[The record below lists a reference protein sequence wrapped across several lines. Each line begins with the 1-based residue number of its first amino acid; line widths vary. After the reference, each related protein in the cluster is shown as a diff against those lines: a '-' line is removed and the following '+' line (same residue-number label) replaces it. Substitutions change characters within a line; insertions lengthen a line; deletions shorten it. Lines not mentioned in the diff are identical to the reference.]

1 MNSTAFFARRAT
13 ASSSSC
19 SAALAALV
27 LVGCGAKT
35 GLRVPDVETPP
46 DATIDAPDV
55 ADVRDVPD
63 VPDVIDVQDV
73 PDVQVCIPGRFDL
86 ERRGA
91 EVMFVIDRS
100 NSMAFSLDG
109 AVGVPMASQRWTIL
123 NNSLARVLPMYDR
136 TVSFGAKFYPQPIDP
151 GNADV
156 DENCTSRPGID
167 LEPALGN
174 GPSLL
179 RFFTTTRPG
188 GGTPTHDGLLQAS
201 TYLRSRTNRGAAR
214 YIVLATDGGP
224 NCNPRNPVP
233 ASRCT
238 CTSSDPNACRSNPMI
253 GIYNCLDDLRTVAL
267 VREIAAP
274 TTPGTQP
281 IPVYVVG
288 LDGSMTMRADLLA
301 VLDQMANAG
310 GRPRPIVNPGDRAY
324 YSVRTPGD
332 LERAFDTIV
341 APLARCAYVTPS
353 RPTNPDEIDIEI
365 DGRRIARDP
374 MRGEGWDWTDRD
386 FGEITFYGMACAQ
399 ASTGNVR
406 VRASVGCRD
415 L

>member
-1 MNSTAFFARRAT
+1 MKSTAVVGRRTIACIPLFA
-13 ASSSSC
+13 S
-19 SAALAALV
+19 LAIA
-27 LVGCGAKT
+27 GCGAKT
-35 GLRVPDVETPP
+35 GLRVPDAEPLE
-46 DATIDAPDV
+46 DATVDAQDV
-55 ADVRDVPD
+55 LDAQDIVDVPD
-63 VPDVIDVQDV
+63 VPDV
-73 PDVQVCIPGRFDL
+73 PDVQVCVPGRFDL

-109 AVGVPMASQRWTIL
+109 AVGVPIAQQRWPIL
-123 NNSLARVLPMYDR
+123 SNSLARVLPMFER

-151 GNADV
+151 GNVDV
-156 DENCTSRPGID
+156 EENCTSRAGID

-174 GPSLL
+174 GAALL

-224 NCNPRNPVP
+224 NCNSRNPTP
-233 ASRCT
+233 PSRCV
-238 CTSSDPNACRSNPMI
+238 CTSSDPGSCRNNPAV
-253 GIYNCLDDLRTVAL
+253 GIYNCLDDTRTVAL
-267 VREIAAP
+267 VREIATPTAP
-274 TTPGTQP
+274 GAQP

-288 LDGSMTMRADLLA
+288 LDGSMTMRTDLLA
-301 VLDQMANAG
+301 VLDEMARVG

-365 DGRRIARDP
+365 DGRLVSRDAT
-374 MRGEGWDWTDRD
+374 RVEGWDWTDRD
-386 FGEITFYGMACAQ
+386 FGEITFYGMACARA
-399 ASTGNVR
+399 ASAVVNVR
-406 VRASVGCRD
+406 ARVGCRD
-415 L
+415 Q

>member
-1 MNSTAFFARRAT
+1 MNSITLFARGSV
-13 ASSSSC
+13 ASKLVGASV
-19 SAALAALV
+19 AALV
-27 LVGCGAKT
+27 FAGCGAKT
-35 GLRVPDVETPP
+35 GLRVPDVEVLE
-46 DATIDAPDV
+46 DATIDRPDTIDV

-63 VPDVIDVQDV
+63 TFDVPDV
-73 PDVQVCIPGRFDL
+73 PDVQACVPGRFDL

-109 AVGVPMASQRWTIL
+109 AVGVPMAQQRWTVL
-123 NNSLARVLPMYDR
+123 NNALARVLPMYDR
-136 TVSFGAKFYPQPIDP
+136 TVSFGAKFYPQPIAP
-151 GNADV
+151 GNTDV

-188 GGTPTHDGLLQAS
+188 GGTPTHDGLQQAS

-224 NCNPRNPVP
+224 NCNPRNSVP
-233 ASRCT
+233 ASRCV
-238 CTSSDPNACRSNPMI
+238 CTSSDPNACRGNPML

-267 VREIAAP
+267 VRDIASP
-274 TTPGTQP
+274 STPGTP
-281 IPVYVVG
+281 AIPVYVVG
-288 LDGSMTMRADLLA
+288 LDGSMTMRPDLLA
-301 VLDQMANAG
+301 VLDEMANAG

-324 YSVRTPGD
+324 YSVRNPGD

-341 APLARCAYVTPS
+341 APLARCAFVTPS
-353 RPTNPDEIDIEI
+353 RPTNPDEIDVEI
-365 DGRRIARDP
+365 NGRTIARDT
-374 MRGEGWDWTDRD
+374 MRAEGWDWTDRD
-386 FGEITFYGMACAQ
+386 FGELTFYGMACAQ
-399 ASTGNVR
+399 ASTANVR
-406 VRASVGCRD
+406 VSARVGCRD